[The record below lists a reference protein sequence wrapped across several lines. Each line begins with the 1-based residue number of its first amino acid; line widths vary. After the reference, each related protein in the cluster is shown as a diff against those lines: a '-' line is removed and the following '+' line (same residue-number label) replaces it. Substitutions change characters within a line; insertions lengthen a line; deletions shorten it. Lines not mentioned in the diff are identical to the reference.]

1 LRRFLRAKLLWA
13 LSRSAAL
20 LPLRMA
26 QRLGAALG
34 RAAFA
39 LAPRQRR
46 LALAH
51 LAVAFPDLSEGDR
64 RSIAR
69 ASFANLGRMAF
80 ELSQARKIDRCI
92 HDFVRWDETDI
103 AALRGVVQP
112 GRGALFITGHIGN
125 WELLA
130 RRIVAEGVDHLVVG
144 RTPGDPGLAAL
155 LADMRREG
163 GIRVVDRSALSARR
177 EILSGLRRGA
187 LVGILIDQDT
197 RVQGMFVPFFGRLA
211 HTPRIAEDLARRFGT
226 PVLVGFAH
234 HRPDGGYLLRTEVFG
249 TGGPEASGL
258 TQQLTARIEAE
269 IRAHPDEWVWMHER
283 WRRQPGDELNTQS
296 YY

>member
-1 LRRFLRAKLLWA
+1 
-13 LSRSAAL
+13 L
-20 LPLRMA
+20 LPLRTA
-26 QRLGAALG
+26 QWLGASLG
-34 RAAFA
+34 RAVFV
-39 LAPRQRR
+39 LARKQRR
-46 LALAH
+46 LAQAH
-51 LAVAFPDLSEGDR
+51 LAIAFPELSERERHG
-64 RSIAR
+64 IAR

-80 ELSQARKIDRCI
+80 ELSQTRKIDRCI
-92 HDFVRWDETDI
+92 RDFVRWDEADI
-103 AALRGVVQP
+103 ATLRGVVQP

-163 GIRVVDRSALSARR
+163 GIRMVDRSALSARR

-211 HTPRIAEDLARRFGT
+211 HTPRVAEDLARRLGT

-249 TGGPEASGL
+249 TGGSEANGL
-258 TQQLTARIEAE
+258 TERLTARIEAE

-283 WRRQPGDELNTQS
+283 WRRRPGDELTS
-296 YY
+296 